1 MSNQILNLQ
10 SDYLQSWTLF
20 FAHKLCETI
29 GDMTYVQF
37 IVNNESY
44 KEQTFR
50 FNNGMTVYI
59 HFYGKVQGGFIVGID
74 ERAAL
79 KLTGVENPTEELLH
93 YRDDISGFF
102 NEVMNIAA
110 AQTLP
115 ELELQFENLTY
126 FPAIVAFG
134 DTIFPDVRSSL
145 VDIQCDSLTVRC
157 GFALNMVSAK
167 IVRTLEKIEKS
178 LENTTKLASTDALTK
193 MYNRTFFE
201 GVFNAYIDDTKK
213 NNQKLSILLIDI
225 DFFKTVNDTY
235 GHLIGDQVLKL
246 LAQSIKEVL
255 RNSDIAVR
263 YGGDEILVVLP
274 GTDNAKS
281 VDVAERIRAVI
292 KAASVVHTVEGKE
305 QLVKITVSIGC
316 AELIDS
322 DDPVSFFERADANLY
337 RAKDSGRDSVISDL
351 SE

>member
-1 MSNQILNLQ
+1 MANQILNLR

-20 FAHKLCETI
+20 FAQKLCETI
-29 GDMTYVQF
+29 GDMTSVQF
-37 IVNNESY
+37 NVNNDSY

-93 YRDDISGFF
+93 YREDLSGFF

-115 ELELQFENLTY
+115 ELEHEFENLTY

-134 DTIFPDVRSSL
+134 DTIFPEVRSSL

-157 GFALNMVSAK
+157 GVALNMVSAK
-167 IVRTLEKIEKS
+167 IVRKLEKVEKS

-201 GVFNAYIDDTKK
+201 SVFNAYIDDTKI

-235 GHLIGDQVLKL
+235 GHLIGDQVLKIV
-246 LAQSIKEVL
+246 AQSIKEVL

-274 GTDNAKS
+274 GTERERS
-281 VDVAERIRAVI
+281 ICVAEKLRAVI
-292 KAASVVHTVEGKE
+292 KASSVVHTTDGKE
-305 QLVKITVSIGC
+305 HIVKITVSIGC
-316 AELIDS
+316 AELKES

-337 RAKDSGRDSVISDL
+337 RAKDSGRDSVMSDL
-351 SE
+351 PE